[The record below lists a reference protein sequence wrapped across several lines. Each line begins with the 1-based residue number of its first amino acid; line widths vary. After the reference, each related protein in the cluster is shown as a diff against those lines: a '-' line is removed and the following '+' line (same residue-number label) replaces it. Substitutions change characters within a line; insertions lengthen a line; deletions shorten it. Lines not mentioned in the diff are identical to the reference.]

1 MTTTDLPSTAYIRRV
16 VDDELDTLLA
26 GLSAISVEGPKAVG
40 KTATASRRAA
50 TIFHLD
56 DPADHE
62 VAVADPS
69 RLVSS
74 PIPTLIDEW
83 PRFPNAWNLVRRAVD
98 QDRTPGRFLLTGSAD
113 PDVPGIHS
121 GAGRIVPVRMRPMTL
136 FERGVG
142 VPTVSLARVL
152 AGRRE
157 IDGSTDLRL
166 EQYVHE
172 IIASGFPGFRD
183 LSPRALGAA
192 LDGYVSRI
200 VQKDFAQMGRPIRNP
215 AALLAWLRA
224 YAAATST
231 TAPFETI
238 RNAAGEA
245 GPSRPTVTPYDE
257 ILRNLW
263 IVDPIPP
270 WYPARKTPLSRI
282 VGAEKHHLADPAL
295 AARLIGVTATALL
308 AGRSTGPAIPRTGT
322 LLGSLF
328 ESLAA
333 LSVRVFA
340 QAAEARVFHYRT
352 KAGEREVDF
361 IVEGPDKRIVPI
373 EVKLAQVVGDGDVRH
388 LTALRRDL
396 PDDVVDLMVL
406 TTGTTAYR
414 RKDGVAVVPLGLLG
428 P

>member
-1 MTTTDLPSTAYIRRV
+1 MSTNRTTAYLPRV

-26 GLSAISVEGPKAVG
+26 GLSAISIEGPKAVG

-50 TIFHLD
+50 TIFNLD
-56 DPADHE
+56 DAADHE
-62 VAVADPS
+62 VAVADPT
-69 RLVSS
+69 RLVTS

-83 PRFPNAWNLVRRAVD
+83 PRMPNSWNLVRRAVD
-98 QDRTPGRFLLTGSAD
+98 QDRRPGRFLLTGSAN
-113 PDVPGIHS
+113 PDVPGLHS
-121 GAGRIVPVRMRPMTL
+121 GAGRIVPLRMRPLTL
-136 FERGVG
+136 SERGVG
-142 VPTVSLARVL
+142 VPTVSLAGVL
-152 AGRRE
+152 AGQRE
-157 IDGSTDLRL
+157 ILGTTDLRL

-172 IIASGFPGFRD
+172 ILASGFPGLRG
-183 LSPRALGAA
+183 LAPRPLGAA
-192 LDGYVSRI
+192 LDGYIARI

-231 TAPFETI
+231 TAATETI
-238 RNAAGEA
+238 RTAAGEA

-257 ILRNLW
+257 ILRSLW
-263 IVDPIPP
+263 VVDPIRP
-270 WYPARKTPLSRI
+270 WYPARKSALRRI
-282 VGAEKHHLADPAL
+282 VGVEKHHLADPAL
-295 AARLIGVTATALL
+295 AARLIGVNAQALL
-308 AGRSTGPAIPRTGT
+308 AGRSVGPAIPRTGT

-340 QAAEARVFHYRT
+340 QAAEARVSHYRT
-352 KAGEREVDF
+352 KAGEREIDF
-361 IVEGPDKRIVPI
+361 IVEGPDNRILPI
-373 EVKLAQVVGDGDVRH
+373 EVKLAQVIEDGDVRH

-414 RKDGVAVVPLGLLG
+414 RRDGVAVVPLGLLG